1 MALGTDII
9 LQYAKLFVLLV
20 QLLTK
25 PAGRSKAMRTDDKW
39 LFGALGFVV
48 FLLSVV
54 FAIAINETPR
64 QAESWTTNDAITCIE
79 WNDGTETCRIN
90 K

>member
-1 MALGTDII
+1 
-9 LQYAKLFVLLV
+9 
-20 QLLTK
+20 
-25 PAGRSKAMRTDDKW
+25 MRTDDKL

-48 FLLSVV
+48 LLLTAV

-64 QAESWTTNDAITCIE
+64 QAESWTEKGKLTCVQ
-79 WNDGTETCRIN
+79 WNDGTETCRYS